1 MASDDKIDFKLYRYT
16 PSTAAAALFVALF
29 FLTTICHIYQLNRA
43 RAWYF
48 IAFVVGGIFQI
59 IGYVCRVLTHS
70 HKESVPIY
78 SVQTILIL
86 LAPPL
91 YAASIYMV
99 LGRLVAFLRA
109 EKLSIVSVRWMTM
122 IFVTGDVIAFVMQAA
137 GGGIMASGTVSSYNL
152 GEHITVAGLCVQL
165 VFFGFFITTCALFH
179 YRIRKYPTHE
189 VTILAGRLSQR
200 TSWTWETVL
209 VGLYASS
216 ILILVRSI
224 FRLIEYAQGNDGYL
238 ISHEAFMY
246 VFDSTLMFL
255 AMVAMNVCHPS
266 MILVGSQKERAAEMS
281 SPSSQ
286 VELHDRS

>member
-1 MASDDKIDFKLYRYT
+1 MAGDDKIDFKLYRYT

-29 FLTTICHIYQLNRA
+29 LLTTIYHVYQLSRA

-48 IAFVVGGIFQI
+48 IAFVVGGVFQI
-59 IGYVCRVLTHS
+59 IGYICRILAHNN
-70 HKESVPIY
+70 KESVPIY

-99 LGRLVAFLRA
+99 LGRLIAYLRA
-109 EKLSIVSVRWMTM
+109 ERLSVVSVRWMTK

-137 GGGIMASGTVSSYNL
+137 GGGTMASGTISSYNL
-152 GEHITVAGLCVQL
+152 GEHITIGGLCVQL
-165 VFFGFFITTCALFH
+165 VFFSIFVITCAVFH
-179 YRIRKYPTHE
+179 SRIRKFPTPE
-189 VTILAGRLSQR
+189 VTALAARLSQR
-200 TSWTWETVL
+200 TSRTWETVL
-209 VGLYASS
+209 VGLYAAS

-246 VFDSTLMFL
+246 IFDSALMFL
-255 AMVAMNVCHPS
+255 TMVAMNVCHPS
-266 MILVGSQKERAAEMS
+266 MILTGLGKERDAVMS
-281 SPSSQ
+281 SPTSQ
-286 VELHDRS
+286 TELS